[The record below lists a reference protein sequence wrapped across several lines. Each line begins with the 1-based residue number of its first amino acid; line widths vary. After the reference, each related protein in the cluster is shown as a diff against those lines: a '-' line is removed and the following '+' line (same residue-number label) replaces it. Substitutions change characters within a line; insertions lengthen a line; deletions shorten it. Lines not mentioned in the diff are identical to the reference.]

1 VKGFTIIL
9 LGVIFAMLLAG
20 SFQSISADH
29 ELPGNS
35 IFYDQ
40 TRENTIYQN
49 DSKYRIF
56 LQVEIRTADGQL
68 ISFTESSHGSIIPH
82 EITEHVFNEKLG
94 KIEIVTI
101 DNIKYEKVQYTLP
114 GEIKDLLKNSQ
125 TYRFIN
131 SWAIIICGE
140 VEGHEQTCLRVF
152 SAMTSSVFVTENDI
166 GILHW
171 TILRIIE

>member
-1 VKGFTIIL
+1 MKNFSKVMLGCIFTVLIACS
-9 LGVIFAMLLAG
+9 V
-20 SFQSISADH
+20 QSVDADH
-29 ELPGNS
+29 HLSGNS
-35 IFYDQ
+35 IFADQ
-40 TRENTIYQN
+40 IHVNLVDEWDSEYQIYLHVEVRNTQ
-49 DSKYRIF
+49 
-56 LQVEIRTADGQL
+56 GQL
-68 ISFTESSHGSIIPH
+68 VSISEASIGRHIPH